1 MQISSHKI
9 RDLAILSSLGMK
21 KNNIKKIFIIY
32 SYLIGL
38 SALCGGIIFALFI
51 ILFQNKFSF
60 IKLSS
65 EFYLVDILPMKILM
79 IDVFWLLMG
88 SILLIGI
95 FTNIPLRFIN
105 NLSPMKIINKQL

>member
-1 MQISSHKI
+1 MQISSNKI
-9 RDLAILSSLGMK
+9 RDLAIFSSLGMK

-38 SALCGGIIFALFI
+38 TALCGGILFALLV